1 MSEVSPSASQQ
12 PDAGSKFRPLSV
24 GVEDNVRA
32 QLEIIAQ
39 LNERSIPAEA
49 RCAIEHWIEKS
60 KTDPKVLAR
69 AAQVRAEIERDSATK
84 QGAIAAI
91 FDAPATAKD
100 KGPVTPPV
108 ASTARG
114 AKPANA

>member
-1 MSEVSPSASQQ
+1 MSEVSPPATQQ
-12 PDAGSKFRPLSV
+12 SEAGSKFRPLSV

-39 LNERSIPAEA
+39 LNERSVPAEA
-49 RCAIEHWIEKS
+49 RCAIQHWIEKS

-69 AAQVRAEIERDSATK
+69 AAQVRAEIERESATK

-91 FDAPATAKD
+91 FDAPAAAKE
-100 KGPVTPPV
+100 KRPATPPA
-108 ASTARG
+108 ASTARDSR
-114 AKPANA
+114 PTNA